1 MDSTSFYRTVW
12 RWHFYAGLI
21 VMPVLLWLATT
32 GALYLYKPEIE
43 RAYYGG
49 WTQRHLA
56 GPPVSLAQIARNV
69 EIQTH
74 GKVTRIE
81 RPADP
86 GESWRVGVA
95 MPDGAKRTAF
105 VDPAMGLVLG
115 SMNGGGLME
124 TVKELHSLAI
134 TGPVGN
140 RLVEIVAGW
149 AILLCIT
156 GFILWWPRGTN
167 RALALRGS
175 PRHRRFWRDFHASIG
190 ALVGGVLLFLALT
203 GMPWSGVWG
212 GWLRDGVNAAGL
224 GRPAAP
230 VPSASE
236 HADHETTQTLPWS
249 MRDGAMPMAHHAHS
263 IGPDRVAAIAAGRG
277 MDGALSLSFPK
288 APGAPWVATVPV
300 TRVQDSHVLF
310 VDPADGRILQDA
322 RFADFG
328 AGAQGIEWGIYTH
341 QGQQYGEINRLI
353 MLAGCVGIWLLAA
366 SSLMLWWKRRRDGR
380 LSAPP
385 RAVPEHGMKGVA
397 MAMLAIGALFPLTG
411 ATMVVALI
419 GEKLMRRGAKA

>member
-49 WTQRHLA
+49 WAQRHLA
-56 GPPVSLAQIARNV
+56 GPPGSLAQIARNV

-81 RPADP
+81 QPADP

-236 HADHETTQTLPWS
+236 HADQS
-249 MRDGAMPMAHHAHS
+249 
-263 IGPDRVAAIAAGRG
+263 
-277 MDGALSLSFPK
+277 
-288 APGAPWVATVPV
+288 
-300 TRVQDSHVLF
+300 
-310 VDPADGRILQDA
+310 
-322 RFADFG
+322 
-328 AGAQGIEWGIYTH
+328 
-341 QGQQYGEINRLI
+341 
-353 MLAGCVGIWLLAA
+353 
-366 SSLMLWWKRRRDGR
+366 RRDGGWT
-380 LSAPP
+380 
-385 RAVPEHGMKGVA
+385 VH
-397 MAMLAIGALFPLTG
+397 
-411 ATMVVALI
+411 
-419 GEKLMRRGAKA
+419 

>member
-49 WTQRHLA
+49 WTQRHFA
-56 GPPVSLAQIARNV
+56 GQSVSLAQIVRNV
-69 EIQTH
+69 EIQMR

-81 RPADP
+81 RPVDT

-95 MPDGAKRTAF
+95 MADGAKRTAF

-115 SMNGGGLME
+115 SMSGGGLME
-124 TVKELHSLAI
+124 TVKELHSLTI

-140 RLVEIVAGW
+140 ALVEIVAGW
-149 AILLCIT
+149 AILLCVT
-156 GFILWWPRGTN
+156 GFVLWWPRGTN

-175 PRHRRFWRDFHASIG
+175 PRHRRFWRDFHASTG

-249 MRDGAMPMAHHAHS
+249 MQDGSVPMAHHAHA
-263 IGPDRVAAIAAGRG
+263 IGPDRVAAIVAGRG
-277 MDGALSLSFPK
+277 ISGALSLSFPRT
-288 APGAPWVATVPV
+288 PGAPWVATVPV

-310 VDPADGRILQDA
+310 VDPADGRILQNA

-328 AGAQGIEWGIYTH
+328 VGAQGIEWGIYTH
-341 QGQQYGEINRLI
+341 QGQQYGEANRLI
-353 MLAGCVGIWLLAA
+353 MLAGCVGVWLLAG
-366 SSLMLWWKRRRDGR
+366 SSLALWWKRRRDGR
-380 LSAPP
+380 LTAPP
-385 RAVPEHGMKGVA
+385 RAVPEHRMKGVA
-397 MAMLAIGALFPLTG
+397 TAMLVIGALFPMTG

-419 GEKLMRRGAKA
+419 GEKLMRRGAVA